1 MRRGMKAVERGARIM
16 YNVIRACRT
25 TDRRPQANPRGRAAR
40 GASDAR
46 PQGACQARGS
56 RFIGGSSQVHG
67 RMGLQFCLPRA
78 ASAPTSH
85 QSGARDVRSGLRS
98 LRVQAS
104 PRPTASTMRQR
115 TSLCSAGENMLS
127 ASRPLLLKLNVRRLP
142 SVASGRQDNRNS
154 EFFNRAGSTLAGPC
168 FGPENGVHPSLR

>member
-1 MRRGMKAVERGARIM
+1 MKAVARGARIM
-16 YNVIRACRT
+16 YNIIRACWPT
-25 TDRRPQANPRGRAAR
+25 HRRPQANPRGRASR

-46 PQGACQARGS
+46 TQGACEARGS
-56 RFIGGSSQVHG
+56 WFIGSSSQVHG
-67 RMGLQFCLPRA
+67 RMGLEFCFPHAR

-85 QSGARDVRSGLRS
+85 QSRARHVRSGLRS

-168 FGPENGVHPSLR
+168 FGPENGVHPSGRPAG